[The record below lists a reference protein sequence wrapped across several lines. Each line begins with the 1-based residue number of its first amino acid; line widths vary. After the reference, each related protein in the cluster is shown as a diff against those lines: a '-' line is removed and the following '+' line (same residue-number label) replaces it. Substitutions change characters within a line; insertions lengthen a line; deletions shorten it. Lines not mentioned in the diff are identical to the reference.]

1 MNLLIDAGN
10 TRVKWGLH
18 DGAVWHARGAVP
30 TATPEALEAALAVQP
45 VPARVMGANVAGASV
60 ALAVGRLCAA
70 WKRTPGWLVP
80 GIEAG
85 GVRNAYLDPTQL
97 GPDRWAALIGAR
109 TLHTGAALV
118 VTAGTATTVDVL
130 TAEGVFRGGIIL
142 PGLELMRRALARDT
156 ARLPFADGRFDATP
170 RRTADA
176 IVVQTEEAT
185 RAVRLAISDDCG
197 FTYSQ
202 IPLQRGT
209 DGTYR
214 YSRPVAKNAILFA
227 ETESTEGA
235 ISTSLPTWPL
245 TCKLRVRQFGP
256 RPPATPL

>member
-109 TLHTGAALV
+109 TLHAGAALV

-156 ARLPFADGRFDATP
+156 ARLPFADGCFDATP

-176 IVVQTEEAT
+176 IVSGCLHAQA
-185 RAVRLAISDDCG
+185 
-197 FTYSQ
+197 
-202 IPLQRGT
+202 
-209 DGTYR
+209 
-214 YSRPVAKNAILFA
+214 
-227 ETESTEGA
+227 GA
-235 ISTSLPTWPL
+235 IERMFRLVADAPDAVCLLNGGAAADLGPQL
-245 TCKLRVRQFGP
+245 GCPVRQVDNLVLEGLA
-256 RPPATPL
+256 RLTSGK